1 MTMRPDIKLLQIERQ
16 IMQVSKPILAFV
28 LVAFSIQGVY
38 VLNQVG
44 YWNIWIHN
52 LNHIADQQVFAD
64 LLISLSLVMMWM
76 WRDARAT
83 DRIVWPWIALTLAAG
98 SFGPLIYLLTRK
110 STTNI
115 L

>member
-1 MTMRPDIKLLQIERQ
+1 MKHSKLI
-16 IMQVSKPILAFV
+16 V
-28 LVAFSIQGVY
+28 LIVLIAFSIQGVY
-38 VLNQVG
+38 VLSQVG

-52 LNHIADQQVFAD
+52 LNHVAGQQVFAD
-64 LLISLSLVMMWM
+64 LLISLSLVMVWM

-110 STTNI
+110 SGVNI
-115 L
+115 P

>member
-1 MTMRPDIKLLQIERQ
+1 MRYGKL
-16 IMQVSKPILAFV
+16 ILIVV

-38 VLNQVG
+38 VLSQVG

-52 LNHIADQQVFAD
+52 LNHVAGQQVFAD
-64 LLISLSLVMMWM
+64 LLISLTLVMAWM
-76 WRDARAT
+76 WHDARNIG
-83 DRIVWPWIALTLAAG
+83 RNVWPWIVLTLVAG

-115 L
+115 F